1 MELGTVQLTVAIGER
16 EDHTEE
22 VTGRCGLS
30 AKQYH
35 AVLAQLAGVGMC
47 VFSLILVVGISAGM
61 RTKPDSWYLLP
72 YLCVVLGAVAAWVAR
87 IAVHP
92 KVACRCFWSTRLC
105 MQHRSFRFPSTVRVT
120 ALQRNTEP

>member
-30 AKQYH
+30 AKLYH
-35 AVLAQLAGVGMC
+35 AVLAQLAGIGMC
-47 VFSLILVVGISAGM
+47 VFSLILVFSLISSIT
-61 RTKPDSWYLLP
+61 RIPRPEVWFVLSFLWI
-72 YLCVVLGAVAAWVAR
+72 VLGAVAAWVAR

-92 KVACRCFWSTRLC
+92 KGACRCFWSTRLC
-105 MQHRSFRFPSTVRVT
+105 MQHCSF
-120 ALQRNTEP
+120 

>member
-30 AKQYH
+30 AKLYH
-35 AVLAQLAGVGMC
+35 AVLAQLAGIGMSA
-47 VFSLILVVGISAGM
+47 FSLILVIGISS
-61 RTKPDSWYLLP
+61 RNRIPNPEVWFVLSFLWI
-72 YLCVVLGAVAAWVAR
+72 VLGAVAAWVAR

-92 KVACRCFWSTRLC
+92 KGACRCFWSTRLC
-105 MQHRSFRFPSTVRVT
+105 MQHCSF
-120 ALQRNTEP
+120 

>member
-1 MELGTVQLTVAIGER
+1 MQLTVAIGER

-22 VTGRCGLS
+22 VTGPCGLS

-47 VFSLILVVGISAGM
+47 VFSLILVSIYAGPNQPISDFGAL
-61 RTKPDSWYLLP
+61 SFLWI
-72 YLCVVLGAVAAWVAR
+72 VLGAVAAWVAR

-92 KVACRCFWSTRLC
+92 KGACRCFWSTRLC
-105 MQHRSFRFPSTVRVT
+105 MQHCTF
-120 ALQRNTEP
+120 